1 MSNWQLS
8 SSSDGKNTYSESHVM
23 QTCNLLNQ
31 YLSGKASLKDLKLGI
46 SGKGEATATKDLLT
60 NMGES
65 STKTTE
71 QDQKLIDLVAE
82 SATTNSTMT
91 TETEV
96 QKQKL
101 IDLVAES
108 ATTNSTMTTETEVQK
123 QKLID
128 LVAES
133 ATTKSTKITEVED
146 QKLINLV
153 AESATT
159 KSSRE
164 MDVSKASS
172 SKEILPNKD
181 EEKPAQLSI
190 FYGGKVMVFDDF
202 PADKARA
209 VILLASKGIPHNSY
223 AIFQTSTIDKTGPL
237 KVGSD
242 LKQQAETNGANS
254 FDLPIARR
262 SSLYRFLEKRKDK
275 DPARVPYQMHNPLPS
290 SSRTSEG
297 HFDLNF

>member
-65 STKTTE
+65 STTTTE
-71 QDQKLIDLVAE
+71 QHQELIDPVSKSATTKSTMTTEVQDQKLIDLVAE
-82 SATTNSTMT
+82 SATT
-91 TETEV
+91 
-96 QKQKL
+96 K
-101 IDLVAES
+101 
-108 ATTNSTMTTETEVQK
+108 STMTTETEVQK

-133 ATTKSTKITEVED
+133 ATTKSTKITEVEY

-202 PADKARA
+202 PADKVRA
-209 VILLASKGIPHNSY
+209 IILLASKGIPHNSC

-237 KVGSD
+237 KLGSD
-242 LKQQAETNGANS
+242 LKQQAETYGANS

-275 DPARVPYQMHNPLPS
+275 DPARVPYQMPNPLPS